1 MQFTYPY
8 LLYGLLL
15 LLIPI
20 IVHLFQLRRFQKVA
34 FTNVA
39 FLKKATLQTRK
50 SSELKRWLTLL
61 TRMLALACI
70 VLAFAQPVSSRQTDP
85 TASEHTVIYLDNSF
99 SMQAKGNSGSLL
111 DRGIQDLYQLV
122 GETDSFEWFTNSDT
136 YTNASLADFRRQ
148 ILQVSYTSARL
159 PMEQVMLKAR
169 QLLDK
174 NQANKKRIVLIT
186 DLQEALDLN
195 DTNSTARIDLVRLSP
210 VTTNN
215 TTIDTA
221 YLLNSQGQGRR
232 LRVGLSHRGAAI
244 SEIPISLFK
253 SDTLVAKTAV
263 QLAQSESVGGGARQ
277 GWINFDLEQYTSFN
291 GQLQIADSG
300 LSYDNNLFFNWSE
313 PNEVGVLIIEKTPA
327 DYLLPLYQEA
337 GFRLS
342 RQPFNNLNYGDIS
355 NQDFIILHELEEIPS
370 ALQNSLTDFYNS
382 GGHLFLIPPEL
393 IDLDQYNSFLAKL
406 GAGSLSSWVMAD
418 RSVSQINFDHPL
430 YNNVFERE
438 VTNFQYPSTSG
449 YHRHRGGG
457 LSDVLSFEN
466 GDAFLL
472 AKERFYL
479 STTPFSQEW
488 STFQFS
494 PLIVPTLYNMAQLSL
509 PDPELFMEIGQSNS
523 FAVPVSLS
531 QDEILSIRDSVVNF
545 IPLQQAKA
553 NSVLVTTGD
562 RPEFAGTYGV
572 YQNDQQLKAVS
583 YNYSREESR
592 LNYAPLP
599 QGQDLNVY
607 ESVPELWTEIRED
620 NQVTGYWKWF
630 VTFAVLLLLIEMCVL
645 KFIK

>member
-85 TASEHTVIYLDNSF
+85 AASEHTVIYLDNSF

-244 SEIPISLFK
+244 S
-253 SDTLVAKTAV
+253 DTV
-263 QLAQSESVGGGARQ
+263 
-277 GWINFDLEQYTSFN
+277 
-291 GQLQIADSG
+291 
-300 LSYDNNLFFNWSE
+300 
-313 PNEVGVLIIEKTPA
+313 P
-327 DYLLPLYQEA
+327 
-337 GFRLS
+337 
-342 RQPFNNLNYGDIS
+342 
-355 NQDFIILHELEEIPS
+355 
-370 ALQNSLTDFYNS
+370 
-382 GGHLFLIPPEL
+382 
-393 IDLDQYNSFLAKL
+393 
-406 GAGSLSSWVMAD
+406 
-418 RSVSQINFDHPL
+418 
-430 YNNVFERE
+430 
-438 VTNFQYPSTSG
+438 
-449 YHRHRGGG
+449 
-457 LSDVLSFEN
+457 
-466 GDAFLL
+466 
-472 AKERFYL
+472 
-479 STTPFSQEW
+479 TTP
-488 STFQFS
+488 T
-494 PLIVPTLYNMAQLSL
+494 
-509 PDPELFMEIGQSNS
+509 
-523 FAVPVSLS
+523 
-531 QDEILSIRDSVVNF
+531 
-545 IPLQQAKA
+545 
-553 NSVLVTTGD
+553 
-562 RPEFAGTYGV
+562 
-572 YQNDQQLKAVS
+572 
-583 YNYSREESR
+583 
-592 LNYAPLP
+592 
-599 QGQDLNVY
+599 
-607 ESVPELWTEIRED
+607 
-620 NQVTGYWKWF
+620 
-630 VTFAVLLLLIEMCVL
+630 
-645 KFIK
+645 